1 MAGVWHLH
9 RRPGVTSEERRRAGA
24 SLGVSGLRSGQRGEG
39 SAGCGP
45 SYAQCVLVSQRPGR
59 ACGMGEC
66 GHASWETGK
75 QRLSWPCLGLAP
87 ASSLSTQTANCWF
100 RGAPPV
106 APGDLPFAP
115 TPPGGVGVAESSAA
129 TVSAFPNP
137 PRLPLLFPCPSQ
149 SQMTRH
155 L

>member
-1 MAGVWHLH
+1 MGLWTGVWHLH
-9 RRPGVTSEERRRAGA
+9 RRPDVTSEERHRAGA

-39 SAGCGP
+39 SAGCEP
-45 SYAQCVLVSQRPGR
+45 SWAQCVLVSQRPGR

-106 APGDLPFAP
+106 APGDFPVAP
-115 TPPGGVGVAESSAA
+115 TSPGGGGLQRARPPPSPPSRTLHAYHFSSR
-129 TVSAFPNP
+129 V
-137 PRLPLLFPCPSQ
+137 LPKA
-149 SQMTRH
+149 R
-155 L
+155 